1 MQNPSSVIDA
11 LIVGICLLKFRS
23 SSWLWSN
30 TCNPGLTNFP
40 TYRASSRPDFET
52 PFSADTHTCTHALF
66 FFSIKV
72 ELSRHEKRLW
82 KVNILLGN
90 DKFCNGL
97 IMFGVMVRAFTTRT
111 PEVEAD
117 KSLWVCYLIYLE
129 SPDFQW
135 FMHSATLSLKYKP
148 ELNKVSA
155 LYCALGSCEPG
166 CCILSHHSLNLLLG
180 VSCTS
185 VSSYR
190 DEESF
195 LFIEL
200 LIF

>member
-1 MQNPSSVIDA
+1 M
-11 LIVGICLLKFRS
+11 L
-23 SSWLWSN
+23 WLWVFAYWNLDHLVGCGQILVTQDSQ
-30 TCNPGLTNFP
+30 TSPRTERVQGQTLKP
-40 TYRASSRPDFET
+40 LSLQ
-52 PFSADTHTCTHALF
+52 THTHAHMRF

-166 CCILSHHSLNLLLG
+166 CCILNHHSLNLLLG